1 MARAVIDGVA
11 AWHAWHLKR
20 LAALGLG
27 TPGRVAALGGGARDR
42 RMAQLLAGFLGHA
55 VERCGDDETGARGAA
70 GYAAL
75 SQGQDAADCLPAP
88 CEQVAPDA
96 REQAAHTDFYGQFHR
111 VVDSLAPAF
120 GQLSGAA
127 R

>member
-1 MARAVIDGVA
+1 MVDGVA

-20 LAALGLG
+20 LAAQGLG
-27 TPGRVAALGGGARDR
+27 VAGRVAALGGGARDR
-42 RMAQLLAGFLGHA
+42 RMAQLLAGLLGHA

-75 SQGQDAADCLPAP
+75 SQGVDDCLPAP
-88 CEQVAPDA
+88 CERVEPDPGQ
-96 REQAAHTDFYGQFHR
+96 QAAHADFYAQFHAL
-111 VVDSLAPAF
+111 VDSMAPAF
-120 GQLSGAA
+120 AQVTGAA